1 MPRYFEDQDTF
12 RAKGKKQALHHSKRQ
27 RNNDHILS
35 RVWWSNTRKRKT
47 LYQEITGKTSNIT
60 LLCKIK

>member
-12 RAKGKKQALHHSKRQ
+12 QAKRKKQALHHSKRQ

-35 RVWWSNTRKRKT
+35 RV
-47 LYQEITGKTSNIT
+47 
-60 LLCKIK
+60 